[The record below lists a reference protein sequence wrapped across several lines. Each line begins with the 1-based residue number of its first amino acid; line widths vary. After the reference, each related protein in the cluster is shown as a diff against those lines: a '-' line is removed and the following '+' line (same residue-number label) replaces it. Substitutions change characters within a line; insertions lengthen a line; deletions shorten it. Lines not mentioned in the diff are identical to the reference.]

1 MNRMTDFPGDRPSN
15 PLPVSLAALKEKPAP
30 YPKPTWQSRVPTSTR
45 GLMGLTGIILV
56 LFLGGFSYWAAF
68 APLTSAVIASG
79 VVAASGRNIPVQHL
93 EGGIVEE
100 IMVSEGDQVAQGQV
114 LYRMN
119 TVATSALRNRLAKQ
133 ILDAEL
139 RELRLKAERDDAET
153 LNVPEDLRR
162 RAEEEGLLEL
172 ANEQVREFNIR
183 LERYLSET
191 LILKQRVQIQEEA
204 IAGLMA
210 EKSSLD
216 IRIELLSD
224 ELKDKRGLLAQGLT
238 NRSDVNRLAQDEA
251 ELIGQA
257 GMIDSQI
264 TVARSKIIE
273 AREQVSFARTQR
285 LETAITELAELRRVK
300 EDLTEQFRA
309 SQDTLARGIVT
320 APEDGV
326 VLEVRVNNTPGS
338 VVEPAAVLLVL
349 LPTSKSLLVD
359 ARVSPGDIDS
369 VHLAQEARLR
379 FVTAGNGETPAVEAN
394 VAYISADKFIDAT
407 TNTSFYAVRLAV
419 PEELPE
425 EMKATGVL
433 PGMPVEVFI
442 ETGERTFLQY
452 LMRRLVDS
460 TQRAFLQE

>member
-1 MNRMTDFPGDRPSN
+1 MNRMTDFPGSQPSGR
-15 PLPVSLAALKEKPAP
+15 LPDSLAMLNDKALPD
-30 YPKPTWQSRVPTSTR
+30 PKPSWQSRIPTSTR
-45 GLMGLTGIILV
+45 GLMGLTAVV
-56 LFLGGFSYWAAF
+56 LALFIGGFGYWAAS

-79 VVAASGRNIPVQHL
+79 VVAASGKNIPVQHL
-93 EGGIVEE
+93 EGGIIEE
-100 IMVSEGDQVAQGQV
+100 ILVREGDQVARGQV

-119 TVATSALRNRLAKQ
+119 TVAASALRNRLAKQ
-133 ILDAEL
+133 ILDEEL

-153 LNVPEDLRR
+153 LSVPVDLRR

-172 ANEQVREFNIR
+172 ANEQVREFTIR
-183 LERYLSET
+183 LERYQSEM
-191 LILKQRVQIQEEA
+191 LILKQRAQIQEEA

-210 EKSSLD
+210 QKSSLTTR
-216 IRIELLSD
+216 IRLLSE

-238 NRSDVNRLAQDEA
+238 NRSDVSRLAQDEA

-273 AREQVSFARTQR
+273 AREQENFARTQR
-285 LETAITELAELRRVK
+285 LETAIAELAQLRRVK
-300 EDLTEQFRA
+300 EDLVEQFRA

-326 VLEVRVNNTPGS
+326 VLEVRVNTPGS
-338 VVEPAAVLLVL
+338 VVQPAAVLLVL

-359 ARVSPGDIDS
+359 ARISPNDIDS
-369 VHLAQEARLR
+369 VHLSQEARLR

-394 VAYISADKFIDAT
+394 VTYISADKLNDT
-407 TNTSFYAVRLAV
+407 TNNTSFYAVRLAV

-425 EMKATGVL
+425 ELLATGVV
-433 PGMPVEVFI
+433 PGMPVEVLI
-442 ETGERTFLQY
+442 RTGERTFLEY
-452 LMRRLVDS
+452 VMRRLVDS